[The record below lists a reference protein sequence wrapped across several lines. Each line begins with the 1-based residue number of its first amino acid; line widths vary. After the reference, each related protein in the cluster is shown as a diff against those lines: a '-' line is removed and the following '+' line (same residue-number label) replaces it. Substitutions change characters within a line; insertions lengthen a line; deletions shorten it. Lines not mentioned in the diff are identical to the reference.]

1 MRNTLLYSSVMTPL
15 ITGTNVSIFLL
26 LLTGTAL
33 FEVLVSKLHY
43 AYSGKRLRKYHFSF
57 ARYLLILIPPFVAV
71 RYLFVTEDIKGSFIK
86 IFIAFALIGT
96 LLEWLIGFLYR
107 NIIGNRHWSYHRY
120 SIGGYTSIL
129 VIPYWGFVGI
139 LAYLL
144 IRVLQ

>member
-1 MRNTLLYSSVMTPL
+1 MTPL

-57 ARYLLILIPPFVAV
+57 ARYLLILIPPLVAV
-71 RYLFVTEDIKGSFIK
+71 SYLVAIGDVRESFIK
-86 IFIAFALIGT
+86 IFLTFAAVGT

-107 NIIGNRHWSYHRY
+107 NVVGQRLWSYHRY
-120 SIGGYTSIL
+120 SIGGYTSFL

-139 LAYLL
+139 LAYL
-144 IRVLQ
+144 IMQTIH